1 MVPKIGKPL
10 IREKGVKSVL
20 SKSGIPGVDYC
31 LNPYVGCAH
40 GCKYCYATFMKR
52 FTGHTE
58 PWGTFVDVKVNT
70 PEVLQ
75 RQLRRARRGYVMLSS
90 VTDPYQPLEKRYGL
104 TRRCLE
110 ILLRHEFPVGI
121 LTKSPLVLRDLDL
134 IGQFEDIDVGMTI
147 TTDDEGI
154 KKIFEPETPPIETR
168 IQALKVLHDRGIGT
182 YAFIGPLLPQNPEA
196 LAEKIKPYAD
206 SILVDRM
213 NYLNKTIGLYRRHH
227 LTEWLEEDLIDDVLY
242 RLKKAFSGKEV
253 NIC

>member
-1 MVPKIGKPL
+1 MTPKIKIPL
-10 IREKGVKSVL
+10 IREKTVKSVL

-58 PWGTFVDVKVNT
+58 PWGTFVDVKVNS
-70 PEVLQ
+70 PEVLR
-75 RQLRRARRGYVMLSS
+75 RQLKRARRGYVMLSS
-90 VTDPYQPLEKRYGL
+90 VTDPYQPLERRYRL

-110 ILLRHEFPVGI
+110 VLLEHEFPAGI

-134 IGQFEDIDVGMTI
+134 IGHFQDMEVGVTI
-147 TTDDEGI
+147 TTDDEAI
-154 KKIFEPETPPIETR
+154 KKIFEPETPLIEAR
-168 IQALKVLHDRGIGT
+168 IRALKELHGRGIGT

-206 SILVDRM
+206 SILIDRM
-213 NYLNKTIGLYRRHH
+213 NYLNKTVGLYRRHH
-227 LTEWLEEDLIDDVLY
+227 LTEWLEEDFIDEVID
-242 RLKKAFSGKEV
+242 RLRKAFSGKEV

>member
-1 MVPKIGKPL
+1 MGKPL
-10 IREKGVKSVL
+10 IREKRVKSVL

-75 RQLRRARRGYVMLSS
+75 RQMKRAGRGYVMLSS
-90 VTDPYQPLEKRYGL
+90 VTDPYQQLETEYGL

-110 ILLRHEFPVGI
+110 ILLKHQFPVGI
-121 LTKSPLVLRDLDL
+121 LTKSPLVLRDLGL
-134 IGQFEDIDVGMTI
+134 IEQFEDIEVGMTI
-147 TTDDEGI
+147 TTDDERI
-154 KKIFEPETPPIETR
+154 KKVFEPETPPIERR
-168 IQALKVLHDRGIGT
+168 IQTLKELHGRGIGT

-196 LAEKIKPYAD
+196 LAEKIKPHVD

-213 NYLNKTIGLYRRHH
+213 NYLNKTVGLYRRHH
-227 LTEWLEEDLIDDVLY
+227 LTEWLEDDLIDDVLY

-253 NIC
+253 NVC